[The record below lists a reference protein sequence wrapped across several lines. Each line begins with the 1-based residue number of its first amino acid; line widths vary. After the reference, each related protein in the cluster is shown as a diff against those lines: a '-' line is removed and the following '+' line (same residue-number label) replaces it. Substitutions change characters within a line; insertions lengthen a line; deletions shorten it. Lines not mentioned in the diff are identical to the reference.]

1 LKKVLVLEDD
11 TDTLDIVETILH
23 DAGYAVIKVN
33 REITLAEIR
42 LIKPNLVI
50 VDFFLPNRMGNEI
63 CNEIKKGPETKD
75 IPVILYSASNL
86 LQKMA
91 DECKADAFIPKPFD
105 MNSFIDVVNRIAN

>member
-1 LKKVLVLEDD
+1 MKKVLVLEDD

-42 LIKPNLVI
+42 SIRPNLVI
-50 VDFFLPNRMGNEI
+50 VDFFLPYKMGNEI
-63 CNEIKKGPETKD
+63 CNEIKERPETKD

-91 DECKADAFIPKPFD
+91 DECKADAFISKPFD
-105 MNSFIDVVNRIAN
+105 MNYFIDMVNRVAN